1 MSIKPR
7 HNGFEVY
14 VTVKGNRFRRI
25 VSTHAE
31 ATALENV
38 ARQALLLGK
47 PVPSEG
53 ITVANTWGLQEAAD
67 KCYRRH
73 WVGAKSEPKLILV
86 MNEVINYFGKDIDIA
101 DITTELVDEF
111 IDNQK
116 AKRRA
121 NGTINRKLASLSK
134 ILRFAKE
141 RGRLPNGMPTLSRLK
156 EGTSRIR
163 FLSVEE
169 EQQCLATLESWGF
182 DELRDG
188 FIASIDTGMRAG
200 EMAKLTAKDILKEG
214 VYLADR
220 KNAMNGVVP
229 LTSRARQALERRAAV
244 AGTDKLFGTFPRS
257 KWQRLVNH
265 LELED
270 VVWHTLRHTTCSRLI
285 QRGMPLVHAKEW
297 MGHSAIQTTMRYAHL
312 APTDLVKGVSLL
324 EQVD

>member
-1 MSIKPR
+1 MSIKAR

-14 VTVKGNRFRRI
+14 VTVKGNRFRRN

-188 FIASIDTGMRAG
+188 FIISIDTGMRAG

-220 KNAMNGVVP
+220 KNDMNGVVP

-297 MGHSAIQTTMRYAHL
+297 MGHAAIQTTMRYSHL
-312 APTDLVKGVSLL
+312 APKDLVKGVSLL

>member
-1 MSIKPR
+1 MTVKPR
-7 HNGFEVY
+7 GKGFQVH
-14 VTVKGNRFRRI
+14 VTVKGNQFRRT

-31 ATALENV
+31 ATALEQV

-53 ITVANTWGLQEAAD
+53 ITVANSWGLQEAAD

-73 WVGAKSEPKLILV
+73 WVGTKSEAKLILV

-163 FLSVEE
+163 FLTTEE
-169 EQQCLATLESWGF
+169 EQQCLATLESWGCW
-182 DELRDG
+182 ELYDA
-188 FIASIDTGMRAG
+188 FVVSIDTGMRQG
-200 EMAKLTAKDILKEG
+200 EMAKLTDKDILKEG
-214 VYLADR
+214 VYLVDR
-220 KNAMNGVVP
+220 KNDMNGVVP
-229 LTSRARQALERRAAV
+229 LTSRARQALERRAAFSDT
-244 AGTDKLFGTFPRS
+244 GKLFGTFPRS
-257 KWQRLVNH
+257 KWQRLVNQ
-265 LELED
+265 LDLED

-312 APTDLVKGVSLL
+312 APKDLIKGVSLL